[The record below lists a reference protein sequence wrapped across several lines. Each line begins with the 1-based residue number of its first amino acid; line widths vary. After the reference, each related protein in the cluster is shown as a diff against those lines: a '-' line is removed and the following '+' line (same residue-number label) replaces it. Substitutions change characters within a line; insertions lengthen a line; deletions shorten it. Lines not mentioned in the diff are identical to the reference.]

1 MLPMPPKKK
10 ASSGAKKGPKA
21 PKANAGKKRELVVEE
36 DEGGDA
42 FDEAELLQQAQA
54 EEQDYFDEHSVEVM
68 HFPSQVVGVRFYTG
82 IVHRNEMVMLVREP
96 QNPYDPNAIRVD
108 NLSGIKVGYVNSKS
122 GDAGLL
128 SPLMD
133 SGKVR
138 LVANGDVKGTF
149 TMPLSITV
157 WALPEDIEW
166 VLPSLPERVTAASSW
181 GNGGGGVA

>member
-1 MLPMPPKKK
+1 
-10 ASSGAKKGPKA
+10 
-21 PKANAGKKRELVVEE
+21 
-36 DEGGDA
+36 
-42 FDEAELLQQAQA
+42 
-54 EEQDYFDEHSVEVM
+54 M

-108 NLSGIKVGYVNSKS
+108 NLSGIMVGYVNSKS

-138 LVANGDVKGTF
+138 LEANGDVKGPF

-166 VLPSLPERVTAASSW
+166 VLQSLPERVTAASSW

>member
-1 MLPMPPKKK
+1 M
-10 ASSGAKKGPKA
+10 ASSHE
-21 PKANAGKKRELVVEE
+21 KRELEE
-36 DEGGDA
+36 NEEIDGQMWDEDGNA
-42 FDEAELLQQAQA
+42 TEPETESLLQAQA
-54 EEQDYFDEHSVEVM
+54 AEQDNFDEHSVEVM
-68 HFPSQVVGVRFYTG
+68 HFPSQVVGVSFYNG

-138 LVANGDVKGTF
+138 LVANGDVKGPF

-166 VLPSLPERVTAASSW
+166 VLPSLPERVAAASSW